1 MEFGDYARDALG
13 ELGGEVAEVAEDG
26 RQAGGEEERE
36 NDEDGGDE
44 DDDGDGAR
52 RLVVADFEL
61 GDAVDGGHE
70 DYGEQSANVED
81 EEFFLEGVS
90 EGQKQ

>member
-1 MEFGDYARDALG
+1 MPGMRWG
-13 ELGGEVAEVAEDG
+13 NSGGEVTEVAQDG
-26 RQAGGEEERE
+26 GQTGGEEERE

-70 DYGEQSANVED
+70 NDSEESADVED
-81 EEFFLEGVS
+81 EEFFLEGVG